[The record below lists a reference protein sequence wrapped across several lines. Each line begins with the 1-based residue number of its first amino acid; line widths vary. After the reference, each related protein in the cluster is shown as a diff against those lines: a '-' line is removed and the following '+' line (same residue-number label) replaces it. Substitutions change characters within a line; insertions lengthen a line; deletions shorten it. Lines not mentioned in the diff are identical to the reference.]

1 MRAGGRTRY
10 RLVGVASLA
19 AGWIAVVTQGGR
31 LRRERTRGHT
41 TTTHA
46 RRAGEELERRARRA
60 HVGTHSSLVTPTP
73 CPQRI
78 PIHTPSREE
87 RLHAAPRTTE
97 GDRRT
102 QRRLRRVRL
111 LELRACGTERGVCGV
126 LRLTPVTR
134 GKWAG
139 RGHRGCGGAGWRCR
153 RGRPAGR

>member
-41 TTTHA
+41 TTTNA

-111 LELRACGTERGVCGV
+111 LELRACGAATCNERLRRCSCNVPLSAFGAA
-126 LRLTPVTR
+126 LRLAINQQAGVHTPPSES
-134 GKWAG
+134 K
-139 RGHRGCGGAGWRCR
+139 
-153 RGRPAGR
+153 